1 MIPGF
6 DVNGYLPPGI
16 HGATLEEIAERFG
29 QESPLRKAEMRS
41 LGWLVDVAKRA
52 GVLRIIVNGS
62 FVTDELEPNDVD
74 CALLLGKDFPRDRE
88 AAAEL
93 KEELPFLQTDLLT
106 EEYFEYYIDAIFGT
120 DRQGVA
126 KGMIEVLL

>member
-6 DVNGYLPPGI
+6 DDNGYLPPGI
-16 HGATLEEIAERFG
+16 HKATLEEIAERFG
-29 QESPLRKAEMRS
+29 QESAVRKAEMRS

-74 CALLLGKDFPRDRE
+74 CALLLGRDFPRDRE

-106 EEYFEYYIDAIFGT
+106 EEYFDYYIDAVFGT

-126 KGMIEVLL
+126 KGMIEVIL